1 MAYCKKKIHQQSD
14 VAITLKQIVSQYSLP
29 WSVGTLFTHL
39 LAATLAVIGQNW
51 HCDRRLLWIIRY
63 CSQWKQSQP
72 SQRSKNVDPLT
83 FIDIPYIIYYY
94 QWFDR
99 RCWWW
104 WRWWRWC
111 LFLVSLAANG
121 WRFVLFCAVAA
132 VVRVPI
138 ADSSANPPQIKL
150 HCFFFVF
157 FFCLFSIFEPGFLVG
172 FWFLFFFFAHRIVIR
187 IGLPSIA

>member
-1 MAYCKKKIHQQSD
+1 MTPTIRRSHNPETDSFLIFLALERWNTFYAPFSGYVGCYWTEL
-14 VAITLKQIVSQYSLP
+14 TLRSSS
-29 WSVGTLFTHL
+29 SV
-39 LAATLAVIGQNW
+39 
-51 HCDRRLLWIIRY
+51 IIRY

-83 FIDIPYIIYYY
+83 FNDILYIIYYY

-150 HCFFFVF
+150 HCFFLFFLSFFNFWTRVFGWVLVSFFF
-157 FFCLFSIFEPGFLVG
+157 FFCSSHCDS
-172 FWFLFFFFAHRIVIR
+172 HRIT
-187 IGLPSIA
+187 